1 MTDRSPARRRAAAP
15 LAIAL
20 LALSGAAFAQG
31 GPAAMQLSH
40 LLDADVTN
48 MQDEEVGEVVDVI
61 IGSDGSVESLVLS
74 VGGFLGM
81 GEHQVAVP
89 FGDLTVASEDPS
101 DPEEDDLVVKGDLT
115 KEALEAMPATD
126 YDIED

>member
-1 MTDRSPARRRAAAP
+1 MIDPNTVRRRAAAP

-20 LALSGAAFAQG
+20 LALSGAALAQG
-31 GPAAMQLSH
+31 GPAGIQASH

-61 IGSDGSVESLVLS
+61 LGGDGSVESVVLS

-89 FGDLTVASEDPS
+89 FGDLTITSEDPS
-101 DPEEDDLVVKGDLT
+101 DPEDDDLVVKGDLT
-115 KEALEAMPATD
+115 KASLEAMPATD